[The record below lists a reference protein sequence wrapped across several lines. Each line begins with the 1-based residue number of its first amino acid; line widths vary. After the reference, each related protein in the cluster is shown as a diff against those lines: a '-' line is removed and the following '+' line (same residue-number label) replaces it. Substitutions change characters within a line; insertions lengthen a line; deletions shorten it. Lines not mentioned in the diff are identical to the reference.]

1 MENICTAIQ
10 HPTTTTT
17 TFSPAIQLL
26 TAFDSVRYHWYHV
39 NTERVYLV
47 IRDPVWDVI
56 YIYIYIQNK
65 NMVFAQISA

>member
-10 HPTTTTT
+10 HHPPHPP
-17 TFSPAIQLL
+17 FSPAIQLL

-47 IRDPVWDVI
+47 IRAPVWDV
-56 YIYIYIQNK
+56 IYIYIQNK
-65 NMVFAQISA
+65 NMVFAQISM